1 MARKP
6 NYRFERME
14 RDRQKAAKKAARAEA
29 KAKKSEMKKGGE
41 DGILPEADEFAGPAP
56 VEPPI
61 EPPIEASLEAPAGPR
76 EE

>member
-29 KAKKSEMKKGGE
+29 KRLEKENQQNAEAGIGAE
-41 DGILPEADEFAGPAP
+41 AAGAGAVLDGAAGADD
-56 VEPPI
+56 PP
-61 EPPIEASLEAPAGPR
+61 PR